1 VSESERGF
9 LLRAAKSDARSIR
22 SAKMRDSSD
31 HFCFETDDLRSEVLD
46 FGKRARAAAR
56 ALARMST
63 QRKNAA
69 LLAMADQLHASAGAI
84 LRANGKDVE
93 KATADQL
100 SLPVID
106 RLRLDEKRIQG
117 MADGIR
123 EVAALEDPA
132 GKIIA
137 EWRRPNGLHI
147 SKVRVPIGVIGIIY
161 ESRPNV
167 TSDAAVLCTKT
178 GNAVILRGGSESIH
192 SNVAIAEALRAG
204 AASAGLPEDS
214 ILLIP
219 KTGRDAVRHMAEM
232 DQYIDLIVPR
242 GGRALIETVVSYA
255 RMPVIKHYLG
265 VCIAYVDRQADLD
278 MAVQIVVNAKT
289 QRPGVCNAIETVLVH
304 REIAAAFFKK
314 IAPIL
319 AEKKVEMRADPDSFH
334 ELSALGYQSLRPAR
348 DKDWTTEYL
357 DLILAVRTVDN
368 IEDAITHVERCG
380 SHHSDV
386 IVTRDAARA
395 EKFLNEVDS
404 ATVYWNAS
412 TRFTDGAEFGFGA
425 EIGISTDKLHARGPM
440 ALEELMTYK
449 YVIRGEGQ
457 IRE

>member
-1 VSESERGF
+1 
-9 LLRAAKSDARSIR
+9 
-22 SAKMRDSSD
+22 M
-31 HFCFETDDLRSEVLD
+31 DDLRSEVLD
-46 FGKRARAAAR
+46 LGKRARAAAR
-56 ALARMST
+56 ALAQMST
-63 QRKNAA
+63 ERKNAA
-69 LLAMADQLHASAGAI
+69 LLAMADQLGASTGAI

-93 KATADQL
+93 KASADQL
-100 SLPVID
+100 SLPMID

-123 EVAALEDPA
+123 EVAALADPA
-132 GKIIA
+132 GKVIA
-137 EWRRPNGLHI
+137 EWTRPNGLHI

-167 TSDAAVLCTKT
+167 TSDAAVLCIKA

-192 SNVAIAEALRAG
+192 SNIAIAEALRAG
-204 AASAGLPEDS
+204 AARAGLPEDS
-214 ILLIP
+214 ILLML
-219 KTGRDAVRHMAEM
+219 KTSRDAVRHMAEM

-255 RMPVIKHYLG
+255 RMPVIKHFLG
-265 VCIAYVDRQADLD
+265 ICVAYVDREADLD
-278 MAVQIVVNAKT
+278 MAVRIVMNAKT

-304 REIAAAFFKK
+304 REIAAPFFKK

-334 ELSALGYQSLRPAR
+334 QLSALSYHPLRPAR
-348 DKDWTTEYL
+348 DEDWTTEYL
-357 DLILAVRTVDN
+357 DLILATRTVDN
-368 IEDAITHVERCG
+368 IENAIAHVEKCG

-386 IVTRDAARA
+386 IITRDAARA

-449 YVIRGEGQ
+449 YVIRGQGQ

>member
-1 VSESERGF
+1 
-9 LLRAAKSDARSIR
+9 
-22 SAKMRDSSD
+22 M
-31 HFCFETDDLRSEVLD
+31 DDLRSEVLD

-63 QRKNAA
+63 ERKNAA
-69 LLAMADQLHASAGAI
+69 LVAMADQLHASAGAI

-93 KATADQL
+93 RATAEQF
-100 SLPVID
+100 SLPMID

-123 EVAALEDPA
+123 EVAALEDPR

-137 EWRRPNGLHI
+137 EWTRPNGLHI

-255 RMPVIKHYLG
+255 RMPVIKHYAG

-304 REIAAAFFKK
+304 REIAAPFFKK

-319 AEKKVEMRADPDSFH
+319 AEKKVEMRADPDSFLQ
-334 ELSALGYQSLRPAR
+334 LSALSYQPLRPAR
-348 DKDWTTEYL
+348 DEDWTTEYL
-357 DLILAVRTVDN
+357 DLILATRTVDN
-368 IEDAITHVERCG
+368 IENAIEHIEKCG

-386 IVTRDAARA
+386 IITRDVARA

-457 IRE
+457 IRG

>member
-1 VSESERGF
+1 M
-9 LLRAAKSDARSIR
+9 D
-22 SAKMRDSSD
+22 
-31 HFCFETDDLRSEVLD
+31 TDDLRNEILSC
-46 FGKRARAAAR
+46 GKRARAAAR
-56 ALARMST
+56 AVARVNT
-63 QRKNAA
+63 QTKNAA
-69 LLAMADQLHASAGAI
+69 LLAMADQLRTGVGTILHANSE
-84 LRANGKDVE
+84 DVE
-93 KATADQL
+93 KATTHQL
-100 SLPVID
+100 STPMID
-106 RLRLDEKRIQG
+106 RLRLDERRIRA

-123 EVAALEDPA
+123 QVAALADPV
-132 GKIIA
+132 GKVIA
-137 EWRRPNGLHI
+137 EWTRPNGLHI

-192 SNVAIAEALRAG
+192 SNIAIAEALRTG
-204 AASAGLPEDS
+204 AVNTGLPEDS
-214 ILLIP
+214 ILLIS
-219 KTGRDAVRHMAEM
+219 KTGRDAVRYLAEM

-265 VCIAYVDRQADLD
+265 LCIAYVDRDADLD
-278 MAVQIVVNAKT
+278 MAVRIVVNAKT

-304 REIAAAFFKK
+304 REIAAPFLKK
-314 IAPIL
+314 LAPIL
-319 AEKKVEMRADPDSFH
+319 AGKKVEIRADPDSLRQ
-334 ELSALGYQSLRPAR
+334 LSALNYQPLHSAR
-348 DKDWTTEYL
+348 EEDWTTEYL

-368 IEDAITHVERCG
+368 IEDAIAHVEKCG

-386 IVTRDAARA
+386 IITRDATRA
-395 EKFLNEVDS
+395 EKFLREVDS

-412 TRFTDGAEFGFGA
+412 TRFTDGGEFGFGA

-440 ALEELMTYK
+440 ALEELTTYK
-449 YVIRGEGQ
+449 YIIRGAGQ